1 MHLTKPLDIA
11 PADESASE
19 IEERLIDV
27 VASLVAYLKTP
38 EAVYPR
44 QRPLHYPPVPTQLLA
59 GLDAP
64 ASDTRGY
71 TSLLERLAASRKVVA
86 LVGVQLLWALM
97 RSATAL
103 SDRRDGVQGF
113 LQDIGVM
120 DVGRRVD
127 HRERDSVP
135 VDHNMALRT
144 RFTLPSGSLRSFGS
158 PGVGTLA
165 ESKEALSLSISS
177 ASPRIDC
184 AYPLMALGLERALE
198 S

>member
-1 MHLTKPLDIA
+1 VHLTKPLDIA

-86 LVGVQLLWALM
+86 LVGVQLLWALT

-103 SDRRDGVQGF
+103 SDRRDGVHGL
-113 LQDIGVM
+113 LQYIGVL

-127 HRERDSVP
+127 HRERDPLP
-135 VDHNMALRT
+135 VDHNMALRA
-144 RFTLPSGSLRSFGS
+144 RFTLPSGSLRSFGPRGLVRLPS
-158 PGVGTLA
+158 PKKPSPSRSRPLLPG
-165 ESKEALSLSISS
+165 SIALT
-177 ASPRIDC
+177 R
-184 AYPLMALGLERALE
+184 
-198 S
+198 